1 MTERDK
7 SAQVATEGDGVVVVD
22 RRGPAL
28 WLTINRPERRN
39 ALNGVVFNALA
50 AALAEADEAP
60 DVRLAVL
67 TGAGDKAFSAG
78 ADLKP
83 DTQYTA
89 LTLDEGALEH
99 PYVAFA
105 RAVRKFG
112 KPLIAR
118 VNGDA
123 LAGGLGV
130 LSLCDLAVAA
140 DHARFGLPEV
150 RIGLFPVLI
159 VASLRR
165 LIPRRVLTEMAVTG
179 EFFDATAALDMGLVN
194 YVVPA
199 TELDAKVDWLTARI
213 LDKSPTA
220 VRRGKVAMSRMWE
233 MTEDDSLSYAQA
245 ELALLF
251 STADHAEGLA
261 AFNEKRRPDWDRKG

>member
-1 MTERDK
+1 MTECDN
-7 SAQVATEGDGVVVVD
+7 SEGAGTVGIE
-22 RRGPAL
+22 RRGAVL

-50 AALAEADEAP
+50 AALAEASEQQDIR
-60 DVRLAVL
+60 VAVL

-99 PYVAFA
+99 PYVQFA
-105 RAVRKFG
+105 RSVRKFS

-165 LIPRRVLTEMAVTG
+165 LIPRRILTEMAVTG
-179 EFFDATAALDMGLVN
+179 EFFDAAAAREMGLVN
-194 YVVPA
+194 HVVPGD
-199 TELDAKVDWLTARI
+199 ELDAKVDWLVDRI

-233 MTEDDSLSYAQA
+233 MTEDDSLSHAQA

-261 AFNEKRRPDWDRKG
+261 AFNEKRRPDWGRKG

>member
-1 MTERDK
+1 MTECDNSVEVDK
-7 SAQVATEGDGVVVVD
+7 
-22 RRGPAL
+22 RGEAL
-28 WLTINRPERRN
+28 WLTIARPERRN
-39 ALNGVVFNALA
+39 ALNGLVFNKLAAGLA
-50 AALAEADEAP
+50 AAEEDP
-60 DVRLAVL
+60 DIRVAVL
-67 TGAGDKAFSAG
+67 TGMGRKAFSAG

-89 LTLDEGALEH
+89 LTLEEDGRDH

-105 RAVRKFG
+105 RAVRRFG
-112 KPLIAR
+112 KPLVAR

-130 LSLCDLAVAA
+130 LSLCDMAVAA

-165 LIPRRVLTEMAVTG
+165 LLPRRILMEMAITG
-179 EFFDATAALDMGLVN
+179 EFFDAEAAREMGLVN
-194 YVVPA
+194 YVVPGDA
-199 TELDAKVDWLTARI
+199 LDAKVDWLIGRI

-220 VRRGKVAMSRMWE
+220 VRRGKVAMGRMWE
-233 MTEDDSLSYAQA
+233 MTEDDSLSFAQA
-245 ELALLF
+245 ELAQLF
-251 STADHAEGLA
+251 ATADHAEGLA
-261 AFNEKRRPDWDRKG
+261 AFNEKRPPAWKKL

>member
-1 MTERDK
+1 MVGCDNSVIAE
-7 SAQVATEGDGVVVVD
+7 
-22 RRGPAL
+22 RRGAVL
-28 WLTINRPERRN
+28 RLTIDRPERRN
-39 ALNGVVFNALA
+39 ALNGLVFRALEEK
-50 AALAEADEAP
+50 LLEADESP
-60 DVRLAVL
+60 DIRAVVL

-99 PYVAFA
+99 PYASFA
-105 RAVRKFG
+105 RAVRRFG

-130 LSLCDLAVAA
+130 LSLCDMAVAA

-150 RIGLFPVLI
+150 RIGLFPMFI
-159 VASLRR
+159 VATLRR
-165 LIPRRVLTEMAVTG
+165 LIPRRRLMEMAITG
-179 EFFDATAALDMGLVN
+179 EFFDAAAALEMGLVN

-199 TELDAKVDWLTARI
+199 GELDAKCDWLAARI

-220 VRRGKVAMSRMWE
+220 VRRGKAAMGRMWE
-233 MTEDDSLSYAQA
+233 MTEDDALAYGQA

-251 STADHAEGLA
+251 ATADHAEGLA
-261 AFNEKRRPDWDRKG
+261 AFNEKRKPAWPGGGGSGG

>member
-1 MTERDK
+1 MQSDN
-7 SAQVATEGDGVVVVD
+7 SVIAAQ
-22 RRGPAL
+22 RGAVL

-39 ALNGVVFNALA
+39 ALNGIVFSALE
-50 AALAEADEAP
+50 AALREADEAP
-60 DVRLAVL
+60 AIRAVVL

-89 LTLDEGALEH
+89 LKLDEAALEH
-99 PYVAFA
+99 PYVRFA
-105 RAVRKFG
+105 RAVRRFG
-112 KPLIAR
+112 KPLVAR

-130 LSLCDLAVAA
+130 LSLCDMAVAA

-150 RIGLFPVLI
+150 RIGLFPLFI

-165 LIPRRVLTEMAVTG
+165 LIPRRRLMEMAVTG
-179 EFFDATAALDMGLVN
+179 AFFDADAALAMGLVN

-199 TELDAKVDWLTARI
+199 AELDAKCDWLIARV
-213 LDKSPTA
+213 LDNAPTA
-220 VRRGKVAMSRMWE
+220 VRRGKAAMSRMWE

-251 STADHAEGLA
+251 ATDDHAEGLA
-261 AFNEKRRPDWDRKG
+261 AFNEKRKPDWPSLRKGDG

>member
-1 MTERDK
+1 MVGCDNSVIAE
-7 SAQVATEGDGVVVVD
+7 
-22 RRGPAL
+22 RRGAVL
-28 WLTINRPERRN
+28 WLTIDRPERRN
-39 ALNGVVFNALA
+39 ALNGLVFRELEEK
-50 AALAEADEAP
+50 LLEADESPAIRA
-60 DVRLAVL
+60 VVL

-99 PYVAFA
+99 PYARFA
-105 RAVRKFG
+105 RAVRRFG

-130 LSLCDLAVAA
+130 LSLCDMAVAA

-150 RIGLFPVLI
+150 RIGLFPLFI

-165 LIPRRVLTEMAVTG
+165 LIPRRRLMEMAITG
-179 EFFDATAALDMGLVN
+179 EFVDTPAALEMGLVN

-199 TELDAKVDWLTARI
+199 GELDAKCDWLAARI

-220 VRRGKVAMSRMWE
+220 VRRGKAAMGRMWE
-233 MTEDDSLSYAQA
+233 MTEDDALSHAQA

-251 STADHAEGLA
+251 ATADHAEGLA
-261 AFNEKRRPDWDRKG
+261 AFNEKRKPDWPGGRKSGS

>member
-1 MTERDK
+1 MMGCDNSIIAERRD
-7 SAQVATEGDGVVVVD
+7 AV
-22 RRGPAL
+22 L
-28 WLTINRPERRN
+28 WLTLNRPERRN
-39 ALNGVVFNALA
+39 ALNGAVFKALEE
-50 AALAEADEAP
+50 ALLEADEAP
-60 DVRLAVL
+60 DIRAAVL

-99 PYVAFA
+99 PYVRFA
-105 RAVRKFG
+105 RAVRRFG
-112 KPLIAR
+112 KPLVAR

-130 LSLCDLAVAA
+130 LSLCDMAVAA

-150 RIGLFPVLI
+150 RIGLFPLFI

-165 LIPRRVLTEMAVTG
+165 LIPRRRLMEMAVTG
-179 EFFDATAALDMGLVN
+179 AFFDADAALAMGLVN

-199 TELDAKVDWLTARI
+199 AELDAKTDWLIARI
-213 LDKSPTA
+213 LDNAPTA
-220 VRRGKVAMSRMWE
+220 VRRGKAAMSRMWE

-251 STADHAEGLA
+251 PTADHAEGLA
-261 AFNEKRRPDWDRKG
+261 AFNEKRKPDWPSLREDGD

>member
-1 MTERDK
+1 MTERDH
-7 SAQVATEGDGVVVVD
+7 SAQADLAEKDVVIAE
-22 RRGPAL
+22 RRGPVL

-39 ALNGVVFNALA
+39 ALNGVVFNALI

-60 DVRLAVL
+60 DVRMVVL

-89 LTLDEGALEH
+89 LSLDEEALEH
-99 PYVAFA
+99 PYVRFA
-105 RAVRKFG
+105 RAARTFS

-130 LSLCDLAVAA
+130 LSLCDLAIAA

-165 LIPRRVLTEMAVTG
+165 LLPRRVLMEMAVTG
-179 EFFDATAALDMGLVN
+179 EFFDAVAARDMGLVN

-199 TELDAKVDWLTARI
+199 AGLDAKVDWLTARI

-220 VRRGKVAMSRMWE
+220 VRRGKVAMARMWE

-245 ELALLF
+245 ELTQLF
-251 STADHAEGLA
+251 ATADHAEGLA
-261 AFNEKRRPDWDRKG
+261 AFNEKRRPDWDR

>member
-1 MTERDK
+1 MQSEN
-7 SAQVATEGDGVVVVD
+7 SVIATQ
-22 RRGPAL
+22 RGAVL

-39 ALNGVVFNALA
+39 ALNGVVFKALA
-50 AALAEADEAP
+50 DALAEADEAP
-60 DVRLAVL
+60 ETRVVVL

-89 LTLDEGALEH
+89 LSLDEAALEH
-99 PYVAFA
+99 PYVMFA
-105 RAVRKFG
+105 RAVRRFG

-130 LSLCDLAVAA
+130 LSLCDMAVAA

-150 RIGLFPVLI
+150 RIGLFPMFI

-165 LIPRRVLTEMAVTG
+165 LVPRRTLMEMAITG
-179 EFFDATAALDMGLVN
+179 EFFDAAAAREMGLVN

-199 TELDAKVDWLTARI
+199 GDLDAKTEWLIARI
-213 LDKSPTA
+213 LDKAPTA
-220 VRRGKVAMSRMWE
+220 VRRGKPAMGRMWE

-251 STADHAEGLA
+251 PTADHAEGLA
-261 AFNEKRRPDWDRKG
+261 AFNEKRKPVWPGGR

>member
-1 MTERDK
+1 MSD
-7 SAQVATEGDGVVVVD
+7 ATDCLQRD
-22 RRGPAL
+22 RRGPVL
-28 WLTINRPERRN
+28 WLTIDRPARRN
-39 ALNGVVFNALA
+39 ALNGVVFDALI
-50 AALAEADEAP
+50 AALSETEADTSLRA
-60 DVRLAVL
+60 VVL

-89 LTLDEGALEH
+89 LELDEGTLEH
-99 PYVAFA
+99 PYVKFA
-105 RAVRKFG
+105 RAVMRFS

-130 LSLCDLAVAA
+130 LSLCDMAVVA

-150 RIGLFPVLI
+150 RIGLFPLLI
-159 VASLRR
+159 VPSLRR
-165 LIPRRVLTEMAVTG
+165 LLPHRVLMEMAITG
-179 EFFDATAALDMGLVN
+179 EFLDAATAREFGLVN
-194 YVVPA
+194 HVVPA
-199 TELDAKVDWLTARI
+199 QQLDAKTDWLVGRI

-220 VRRGKVAMSRMWE
+220 VRRGKAAMVRMLE
-233 MTEDDSLSYAQA
+233 MTQDDAWSHGQA

-251 STADHAEGLA
+251 ATDDHAEGLA
-261 AFNEKRRPDWDRKG
+261 AFNEKRKPDWKGPAED

>member
-1 MTERDK
+1 MQSDNSVIAE
-7 SAQVATEGDGVVVVD
+7 Q
-22 RRGPAL
+22 RGAVL
-28 WLTINRPERRN
+28 WLTINRAERRN
-39 ALNGVVFNALA
+39 ALNGIVFNALA
-50 AALAEADEAP
+50 DALAAADEAP
-60 DVRLAVL
+60 ETRVVVL

-99 PYVAFA
+99 PYVQFA
-105 RAVRKFG
+105 RAVRRFS
-112 KPLIAR
+112 KPLVAR

-130 LSLCDLAVAA
+130 LSLCDLAVTA

-150 RIGLFPVLI
+150 RIGLFPMLI

-165 LIPRRVLTEMAVTG
+165 LIPRRVMMEMAMTG
-179 EFFDATAALDMGLVN
+179 EFLDADAALGIGLVN
-194 YVVPA
+194 HVVPA
-199 TELDAKVDWLTARI
+199 VELDAKVEWLVVRI
-213 LDKSPTA
+213 LDKSPTG
-220 VRRGKVAMSRMWE
+220 VRRGKAAMSRMWE
-233 MTEDDSLSYAQA
+233 MTEDDSLTYAQA

-261 AFNEKRRPDWDRKG
+261 AFNEKRKPVWPKGG

>member
-1 MTERDK
+1 MTECDN
-7 SAQVATEGDGVVVVD
+7 SVVAVQ
-22 RRGPAL
+22 RGAVL

-50 AALAEADEAP
+50 AALAAADEAP
-60 DVRLAVL
+60 ETRAVVL

-83 DTQYTA
+83 DTRYTA

-99 PYVAFA
+99 PYVQFA
-105 RAVRKFG
+105 RAVRRFG

-130 LSLCDLAVAA
+130 LSLCDMAVAA

-150 RIGLFPVLI
+150 RIGLFPMLI

-165 LIPRRVLTEMAVTG
+165 LIPRRTMMEMAITG
-179 EFFDATAALDMGLVN
+179 EFFDAGAALDMGLVN

-199 TELDAKVDWLTARI
+199 GELDAKIDWLVARI
-213 LDKSPTA
+213 LDKAPTA
-220 VRRGKVAMSRMWE
+220 VRRGKAAMGRMWE

-251 STADHAEGLA
+251 PTADHAEGLA
-261 AFNEKRRPDWDRKG
+261 AFNGKRKPVWPGRR

>member
-1 MTERDK
+1 MACDKTVIAERHG
-7 SAQVATEGDGVVVVD
+7 AVL
-22 RRGPAL
+22 R
-28 WLTINRPERRN
+28 LTIDRPDRRN
-39 ALNGVVFNALA
+39 ALNGIVFKELTDGLA
-50 AALAEADEAP
+50 AADEAP
-60 DVRLAVL
+60 EVRVVVL
-67 TGAGDKAFSAG
+67 TGAGEKAFSAG

-89 LTLDEGALEH
+89 LTLEEAARDH

-105 RAVRKFG
+105 RAVRRFG

-130 LSLCDLAVAA
+130 LSLCDIAVAA

-150 RIGLFPVLI
+150 RIGLFPMLI

-165 LIPRRVLTEMAVTG
+165 LVPRRTLMEMAITG
-179 EFFDATAALDMGLVN
+179 EFFDAAAAREIGLVN
-194 YVVPA
+194 HVVPA
-199 TELDAKVDWLTARI
+199 AELDAKTDWLVDRI
-213 LDKSPTA
+213 LDKAPTA

-233 MTEDDSLSYAQA
+233 MTEDDSLSFAQA
-245 ELALLF
+245 ELAQLF
-251 STADHAEGLA
+251 PTADHAEGLA
-261 AFNEKRRPDWDRKG
+261 AFNEKRKPDWPGAR

>member
-1 MTERDK
+1 MSDRNLLIEKIDAIAVVTFNNPK
-7 SAQVATEGDGVVVVD
+7 ALNALTVATFE
-22 RRGPAL
+22 AL
-28 WLTINRPERRN
+28 E
-39 ALNGVVFNALA
+39 
-50 AALAEADEAP
+50 AALVELSEDQT
-60 DVRLAVL
+60 VRAVIL

-89 LTLDEGALEH
+89 LTLDEGVLEH
-99 PYVAFA
+99 PYVRFA
-105 RAVRKFG
+105 RSVRKFS
-112 KPLIAR
+112 KPLIGR

-165 LIPRRVLTEMAVTG
+165 LIPRRILTEMAVTG
-179 EFFDATAALDMGLVN
+179 EFFDAAAALEMGLVN
-194 YVVPA
+194 HVVPGN
-199 TELDAKVDWLTARI
+199 ELDAKVDWLIDRI

-233 MTEDDSLSYAQA
+233 MTEDDSLAHAQS

-251 STADHAEGLA
+251 STTDHAEGLA
-261 AFNEKRRPDWDRKG
+261 AFNEKRRPDWGRKG